1 MKIVI
6 IGNNDHKGGLIVHYE
21 YLAKFL
27 KNNNFELFCININNS
42 GYSIFDCE
50 EVKEYSIPYKPISII
65 DKIAKLLKV
74 LKCSIRIRKFDP
86 DLYIS
91 TGLGYSNIFIAKA
104 LKSSTF
110 KIQQEVIFDATLD
123 NFRKNIIKTFDV
135 VAVQTE
141 SMIDNFKLNVSK
153 NIKVEYLPCFTRSM
167 ISPSNSI
174 NIKKNHNIN
183 LSYFG
188 RLAPNKGL
196 TEFLKNTKEILLS
209 EQITL
214 DIYGK
219 GNEYTNI
226 KNTIEKYSLGQNVR
240 LRGYYSDEDFPN
252 LIYSYDALILPSLY
266 NEGLPL
272 VLLESMFYGK
282 PVFASKMGSI
292 PELSKECHGIYIS
305 EFDKHNQI
313 KNFSEFILKLRSNS
327 FDSKS
332 IKKVH
337 DEKFSNQSFE
347 KVWKNMLKSPKQ
359 YFKN

>member
-1 MKIVI
+1 MKIAI

-21 YLAKFL
+21 HLAKFL
-27 KNNNFELFCININNS
+27 KNNNFELCCININNN
-42 GYSIFDCE
+42 GNSIFDCD
-50 EVKEYSIPYKPISII
+50 EVKEYLIPYKPLTII
-65 DKIAKLLKV
+65 DKIVKVFKV
-74 LKCSIRIRKFDP
+74 LKCGIRIRKFDP

-91 TGLGYSNIFIAKA
+91 TGLGYSNVLIAKA
-104 LKSSTF
+104 LKSDTF

-123 NFRKNIIKTFDV
+123 NSRNNIIKTFDA

-153 NIKVEYLPCFTRSM
+153 NIKVDYLPCFTRTM
-167 ISPSNSI
+167 ILPSNSI
-174 NIKKNHNIN
+174 ISKKSQKLN

-196 TEFLKNTKEILLS
+196 TEFLKNTKDILLS
-209 EQITL
+209 EQITV

-219 GNEYTNI
+219 GSEYTNI
-226 KNTIEKYSLGQNVR
+226 KNTIKKYSLGQNVK

-252 LIYSYDALILPSLY
+252 LIHSYDALILPSLY

-292 PELSKECHGIYIS
+292 PELSRECHGIYIS
-305 EFDKHNQI
+305 EFDKGKQA
-313 KNFSEFILKLRSNS
+313 KNFSEFILKLKSNF

-337 DEKFSNQSFE
+337 DEKFSNESFE
-347 KVWKNMLKSPKQ
+347 KIWKNMLKSPKQ